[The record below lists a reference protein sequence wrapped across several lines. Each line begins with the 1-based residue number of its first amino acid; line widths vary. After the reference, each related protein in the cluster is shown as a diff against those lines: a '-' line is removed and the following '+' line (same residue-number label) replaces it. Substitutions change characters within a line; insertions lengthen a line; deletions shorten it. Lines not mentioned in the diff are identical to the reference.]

1 MNKNNI
7 IFNDRMRRLI
17 RDLERVNNNLGYY
30 VLNQEDK
37 WVKIEQKKAIKL
49 QRDIL
54 KSTSMLHSLGYRIKT
69 RYINGAGWS
78 SEIVDRNTGE
88 NHELDE
94 HSEPRPF
101 PGMEG
106 KGIDGGTYE

>member
-1 MNKNNI
+1 MGK
-7 IFNDRMRRLI
+7 DRA
-17 RDLERVNNNLGYY
+17 
-30 VLNQEDK
+30 
-37 WVKIEQKKAIKL
+37 KKAIKL

-54 KSTSMLHSLGYRIKT
+54 KSTSMLYSLGYRIET

-78 SEIVDRNTGE
+78 SEIVDYNTGE

-106 KGIDGGTYE
+106 MGLDGGTNE